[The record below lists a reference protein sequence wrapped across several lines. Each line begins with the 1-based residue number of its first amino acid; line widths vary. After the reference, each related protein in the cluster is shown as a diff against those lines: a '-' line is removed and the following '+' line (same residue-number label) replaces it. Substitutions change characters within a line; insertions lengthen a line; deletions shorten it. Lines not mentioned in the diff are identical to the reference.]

1 MTTPSPIP
9 SDPDLRGV
17 PEALRRA
24 ADKARRLAEQ
34 TGTPFVVRQPMG
46 PAARDTGMDAAKSTP
61 ILRNEMLAPC
71 PEPSHYTQLITN
83 EPREQT

>member
-1 MTTPSPIP
+1 MTIPPPIP

-34 TGTPFVVRQPMG
+34 TGTPFVVRQPTY
-46 PAARDTGMDAAKSTP
+46 PVVRDTEKDAAKSS
-61 ILRNEMLAPC
+61 A
-71 PEPSHYTQLITN
+71 
-83 EPREQT
+83 